1 VTILAYAPFI
11 LQLLL
16 SYVLVRQ
23 KVYRVFP
30 WFFAYT
36 LFSIV
41 AAIARFAFKNYETP
55 YFYLYWGTD
64 AVQSVLG
71 GIVMY
76 EVCRG
81 VFRNLGRNWWA
92 RIVFPVLLLIAV
104 ALTLARTGAQLPGAE
119 GTLMTWVVKAELGL
133 RFLQV
138 LLFLLLFALVTFV
151 GVRWR
156 QHHFGISAGYGIY
169 AAVNLFTT
177 TKYYESGTKFTFLW
191 GWISVITYTVAVLIW
206 LWYFSTPIKVEIA
219 SSEQPPLSLQDLE
232 RYKDIARR
240 VPRP

>member
-1 VTILAYAPFI
+1 MTILAYVVPFV
-11 LQLLL
+11 LQCVLL
-16 SYVLVRQ
+16 YVIVRG
-23 KVYRVFP
+23 KAYREFP
-30 WFFAYT
+30 CFFSYT
-36 LFSIV
+36 LFSV
-41 AAIARFAFKNYETP
+41 LATAVRFPFRNDQVIN
-55 YFYLYWGTD
+55 FYLYWATD
-64 AVQSVLG
+64 AVYALLG
-71 GIVMY
+71 GFVMY

-81 VFRNLGRNWWA
+81 VFGNLGRAWWA
-92 RIVFPVLLLIAV
+92 RVIFPVMILIAV
-104 ALTLARTGAQLPGAE
+104 ALTWGRTGSQPPGADAI
-119 GTLMTWVVKAELGL
+119 MTWMVRAELAL

-138 LLFLLLFALVTFV
+138 LMFLLLFVLVSLF

-191 GWISVITYTVAVLIW
+191 GWVSVITYTVAVLIW
-206 LWYFSTPIKVEIA
+206 LWYFSTPIEVEVP

>member
-1 VTILAYAPFI
+1 
-11 LQLLL
+11 
-16 SYVLVRQ
+16 
-23 KVYRVFP
+23 
-30 WFFAYT
+30 
-36 LFSIV
+36 LFSV
-41 AAIARFAFKNYETP
+41 LATSARFAFRNNEVIN
-55 YFYLYWGTD
+55 FYLYWATD
-64 AVQSVLG
+64 AIYALLG

-76 EVCRG
+76 EVCHG
-81 VFRNLGRNWWA
+81 VFGNLGRTWWA
-92 RIVFPVLLLIAV
+92 RVIFPVLVLISIV
-104 ALTLARTGAQLPGAE
+104 LTWDRTATQPPGAD
-119 GTLMTWVVKAELGL
+119 LMMTWIVRTELAL

-138 LLFLLLFALVTFV
+138 LMFLLLFVLVALF

-177 TKYYESGTKFTFLW
+177 TKYYESGTKFTFIW
-191 GWISVITYTVAVLIW
+191 GWVSVITYTVAVLIW
-206 LWYFSTPIKVEIA
+206 LWYFSTPIKEEVP